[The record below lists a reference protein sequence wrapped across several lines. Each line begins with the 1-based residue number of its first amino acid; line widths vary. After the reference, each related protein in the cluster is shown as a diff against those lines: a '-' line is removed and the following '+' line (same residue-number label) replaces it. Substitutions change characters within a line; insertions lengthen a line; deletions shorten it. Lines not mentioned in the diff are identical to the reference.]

1 MRMLQRTGMRRPL
14 AALLLALGLLLSGC
28 GLGQQPQIS
37 LGEVPAYSGAPYVEL
52 DGNQPAFAE
61 ADMEAEA
68 FESYAPL
75 DLLGRC
81 GTAYACLSPELMTV
95 GERGSVGQ
103 VKPTGWHTVRYDF
116 VDGQYLYNRCHL
128 IGYQLSGENAN
139 ERNLIT
145 GTRYLN
151 VEGML
156 PFEEQVADYIRET
169 GGRVL
174 YRVTPIFEGNDLLA
188 AGVEIEALS
197 VGDAGEGVCF
207 HVYCY
212 NVQPGVGIDYATGDS
227 RPAEAAPADE
237 GGAVQYVLNTRS
249 KRFHRP
255 DCASVDDI
263 SPSNRQDYTGSR
275 EALTAR
281 GYKPCGSCAP

>member
-28 GLGQQPQIS
+28 GLGQQHIS

-52 DGNQPAFAE
+52 DGNQPAFTE
-61 ADMEAEA
+61 ADMEAEP

-81 GTAYACLSPELMTV
+81 GTAYACLSPELMPEE
-95 GERGSVGQ
+95 ERGSIGQ

-197 VGDAGEGVCF
+197 VGDAGAGVCF

-212 NVQPGVGIDYATGDS
+212 NVQPGVEIDYATGDS